1 MKVGFGSAGVEII
14 RNTLR
19 LDTGQKKD
27 SLNLDTQGSTV
38 SCIFLFCDIR
48 QFTDATECLQE
59 EVFVFTN
66 KIAAVVHSICHSYG
80 GSANKNIGDAFLVSW
95 RLDDSRTMGCSIEK
109 DDSFVQPFNAGK
121 NHVRRSSNRRY
132 SITLD
137 DELHANNHQ
146 ADKAL
151 LSVIKICIAL
161 YHNDF
166 YTEDM
171 SDAAKGRLLE
181 KLKKRKGPVVQM
193 GFGLHAGKAV
203 QGAIGSQRKLD
214 ATYISESVEL
224 SEFLESSTKK
234 YGLKMLMSGEFYN
247 LLHQSQ
253 KGRCRKIDQV
263 LLHSDDDD
271 ASDAGEIDEDDIMKL
286 YTFDMDIDALWKTS
300 PITNRENQTETPSD
314 SETSLRPTLG
324 IGDSSSKKSKRQM
337 EGRNAYDRKSFGRR
351 VSMMAMNLTA
361 SHLSRDESS
370 DVQKRPSKDS
380 ITISAYSTLQGGSTG
395 GTEGTPSSPSEGG
408 NENGKHRQLPQLVLP
423 TGPVQY
429 DQSAWSSDD
438 IKEIRKKFSGGFFFA
453 KFKAGLQSYYTRDW
467 EHARQCF
474 QTLADQF
481 DDGPSRHYLSIID
494 ENDGIPP
501 HNFTGYGA
509 A

>member
-253 KGRCRKIDQV
+253 KRRCRKIDQIIIGV
-263 LLHSDDDD
+263 GDDAASDDVDL
-271 ASDAGEIDEDDIMKL
+271 EDEDILEL
-286 YTFDMDIDALWKTS
+286 YTFDMDIDALWKTK
-300 PITNRENQTETPSD
+300 PNTDRVDQLETASD
-314 SETSLRPTLG
+314 SDASVRPTLG
-324 IGDSSSKKSKRQM
+324 IGDSSLKKLKRQT
-337 EGRNAYDRKSFGRR
+337 EGKDVHDRKSSFGRR

-361 SHLSRDESS
+361 MNLSSSHQSRGDSL
-370 DVQKRPSKDS
+370 DGQKRPNKDVL
-380 ITISAYSTLQGGSTG
+380 SASAHAGLLGGTG
-395 GTEGTPSSPSEGG
+395 GTPNSASEGG
-408 NENGKHRQLPQLVLP
+408 DENVKRRELVLP
-423 TGPVQY
+423 TGPAQY
-429 DQSAWSSDD
+429 NQSVWSSDD